1 MSYKPLWKS
10 HQIYNLGAVGNK
22 DELIRFKGQ
31 KVSGT
36 CETRCGQMSS
46 LWGTFSPVCR
56 MHWRIFSKT
65 YRSYSLPGLHDLEC
79 HGFKDQ
85 GHRQQFL

>member
-1 MSYKPLWKS
+1 
-10 HQIYNLGAVGNK
+10 
-22 DELIRFKGQ
+22 
-31 KVSGT
+31 
-36 CETRCGQMSS
+36 
-46 LWGTFSPVCR
+46 

-85 GHRQQFL
+85 GHRQQFLKMHFSGGSILLVSDSPS